1 VFLITFNDFLLFSA
15 AKIMIVFD
23 ILVRQHSVFCKTLIF
38 LKMMVCKIILL
49 QQLLYNK
56 SPLKE
61 KAIKL

>member
-1 VFLITFNDFLLFSA
+1 
-15 AKIMIVFD
+15 MIVFD

-38 LKMMVCKIILL
+38 LNRTLCKIILL

-61 KAIKL
+61 KAIISIKEEDI